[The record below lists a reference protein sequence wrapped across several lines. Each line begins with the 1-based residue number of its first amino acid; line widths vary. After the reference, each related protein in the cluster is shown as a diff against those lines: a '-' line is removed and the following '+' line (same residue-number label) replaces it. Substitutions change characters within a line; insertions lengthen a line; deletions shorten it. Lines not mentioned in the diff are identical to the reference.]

1 MPAPIATRLAA
12 AALVTGGLL
21 GAAVPAAHPAH
32 GPGYYTDPRT
42 APVHLLLFVAVLV
55 VSLGLPGLVAAQ
67 PGRLRPWAAAG
78 AVLLFVGEWLLDGTH
93 GIVDGA
99 VLPAL
104 VQHGAGP
111 HAVATAGGA
120 GLRDAALAHGAVNHA
135 TLAQALAAGPLGTLV
150 DVGVPVIILGCVVLG
165 VVLARGRV
173 VPRTVAA
180 LLGLCWVLVPVSFV
194 VPAVRGLDVALPYVA
209 FAAVGGALLVRTRA
223 ARTAPAAEPRTVAAP
238 RVAAF
243 AAVE

>member
-1 MPAPIATRLAA
+1 MRSFTAARLSG
-12 AALVTGGLL
+12 AALLAGGVL
-21 GAAVPAAHPAH
+21 GVAVPAAHPAH
-32 GPGYYTDPRT
+32 GPAYYTDPMT
-42 APVHLLLFVAVLV
+42 APVHVLLFVAVLL
-55 VSLGLPGLVAAQ
+55 VSLGLPGLVGAQ
-67 PGRLRPWAAAG
+67 PERLRPWSAAG
-78 AVLLFVGEWLLDGTH
+78 AALVFVGEWLLDGTH

-104 VQHGAGP
+104 VQHGD
-111 HAVATAGGA
+111 VGA
-120 GLRDAALAHGAVNHA
+120 AHGATRGVG
-135 TLAQALAAGPLGTLV
+135 LAEALASGPLGTLV
-150 DVGVPVIILGCVVLG
+150 DVGVPVMIAGCVALG